1 MILSLDISTSV
12 IGISLFS
19 EEYKLHELSY
29 IKFKAGT
36 NLFIK
41 MDEFIKMF
49 DEKYSDIE
57 FNHIYIEEPLKKFK
71 GKFSNADTIQKLTQ
85 MNAMISSYLYLRLK
99 IQPQY
104 FNVNTARS
112 LVFPDLTIP
121 QKHPNK
127 KYLIWEAVMKAEP
140 TVNWKYSPKTHKL
153 IDENFDMC
161 DSWVVGMAGILMLIK
176 QKDGKIIEEIK
187 KPKKRKKAV
196 IE

>member
-1 MILSLDISTSV
+1 MIISLDISTSV
-12 IGISLFS
+12 VGISLFS
-19 EEYKLHELSY
+19 DNYKLFEMSY

-36 NLFIK
+36 NLFVK

-49 DEKYSDIE
+49 NEKYSDIE
-57 FNHIYIEEPLKKFK
+57 FNHIFIEEPLKKFK

-112 LVFPDLTIP
+112 LVFPDLIIP

-127 KYLIWEAVMKAEP
+127 KYLIWEAVMKSEP

-161 DSWVVGMAGILMLIK
+161 DAWVVGMAGILMLIK
-176 QKDGKIIEEIK
+176 QKDGKVIEE
-187 KPKKRKKAV
+187 KPKKVRKKKETV
-196 IE
+196 